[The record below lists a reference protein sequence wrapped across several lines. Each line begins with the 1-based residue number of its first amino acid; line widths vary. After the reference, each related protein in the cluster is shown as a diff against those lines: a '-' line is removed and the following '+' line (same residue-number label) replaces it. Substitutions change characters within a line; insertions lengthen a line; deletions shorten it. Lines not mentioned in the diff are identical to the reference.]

1 MKVFTVTSTDDLEN
15 EPLARCVAGS
25 YTTREQALDECVA
38 YMVERLGMRNDLA
51 WSMAHDENHP
61 EAAKLFSERREDYRT
76 VVRKGCQKKLK
87 EFLRDEL
94 GGQGCY
100 YVYDGYSSWH
110 FDIDEND
117 VEGQLWTT
125 VTWGDSDTEDP
136 EFTTPF
142 PETFVSQE
150 KAIENFYHYAV
161 DLKKQYCDEG
171 VSEGFKPW
179 VYDSLHKNGK
189 CQVDLGDG
197 CCVSC
202 VLYST
207 PAGGICK

>member
-1 MKVFTVTSTDDLEN
+1 MKVFTVTSTDDLEM

-38 YMVERLGMRNDLA
+38 YMVERLGMRSDLA

-61 EAAKLFSERREDYRT
+61 EAKRFFSERMEDGRT
-76 VVRKGCQKKLK
+76 VIRRGCQRKLR
-87 EFLRDEL
+87 EFIRGEL
-94 GGQGCY
+94 DGQGCY
-100 YVYDGYSSWH
+100 YAYDGSSSWH
-110 FDIDEND
+110 FDIDENG

-125 VTWGDSDTEDP
+125 VTWGDSDCEDP

-142 PETFVSQE
+142 PETFVSKE
-150 KAIENFYHYAV
+150 KAIENFYLYAL
-161 DLKKQYCDEG
+161 DLKGQHGIE
-171 VSEGFKPW
+171 VSDGFRPW
-179 VYDSLHKNGK
+179 VYDTLEQDGK
-189 CQVDLGDG
+189 CQVDLDDG

-207 PAGGICK
+207 PAGGIRN

>member
-1 MKVFTVTSTDDLEN
+1 MTIYTVTSTDDPER
-15 EPLARCVAGS
+15 EPLSRCVAGS
-25 YTTREQALDECVA
+25 YTTREQALDECVK
-38 YMVERLGMRNDLA
+38 YIVERLDMRDDLA

-61 EAAKLFSERREDYRT
+61 EAAKLFSERRKDGRT
-76 VVRKGCQKKLK
+76 VVRKGCQEKLSA
-87 EFLRDEL
+87 FLRDEL

-100 YVYDGYSSWH
+100 YVYDGSDSWH
-110 FDIDEND
+110 FDVDENG

-125 VTWGDSDTEDP
+125 VTWGDSDCEDP

-142 PETFVSQE
+142 PETFASE
-150 KAIENFYHYAV
+150 DKAIENFYRYAL
-161 DLKKQYCDEG
+161 DLKKGYGVE
-171 VSEGFKPW
+171 VSEGLRYW
-179 VYDSLHKNGK
+179 VYETLRKHGK

-207 PAGGICK
+207 PAGGVR